1 MAIELRITGGARSG
15 ARERFDKAVVAIGRH
30 PINDLRFDVDR
41 DLEVSSRHAEIRAVG
56 GRHVLVDIGSTN
68 GTFVNDR
75 RLTGEHELEDGDVI
89 RFGGEGPTAEFRVAS
104 DAFAAAAPSTRLSTP
119 AAGAPE
125 QGQGRLST
133 EVRVAIAVEKQ
144 TGTLK
149 RLVMGLAAVVIVGA
163 VAAVWLT
170 QKTAAEGRAQ
180 LQALLTANDSL
191 SRALERRL
199 EETGIADASLAAAR
213 AETERIAAELRAQQA
228 RGGDV
233 APLAAEM
240 RDQQARTAR
249 IASMDYGAIAAANQP
264 AVAFLAVEFP
274 DGSLASGTG
283 FNLLASGLIVTNR
296 HVVQRPDGT
305 RAQRI
310 AVAFDGT
317 SGEWKRASIEVVSAT
332 DEIALLRITTRGTY
346 PVVRGVS
353 RNGAATRLGAPAAI
367 LGYPLGTGLEGMGGS
382 INTLRPTA
390 TLSVGTVSRILDET
404 VQLDAF
410 AAQGSSGS
418 PVFDGN
424 GHVMGVI
431 FGGATES
438 GGRIVYAVPSSR
450 LASMLPMDA
459 REILR

>member
-1 MAIELRITGGARSG
+1 MAIELRITSGARSG

-41 DLEVSSRHAEIRAVG
+41 DLEVSSRHAEIRAVE
-56 GRHVLVDIGSTN
+56 GRHLLVDIGSTN
-68 GTFVNDR
+68 GTFVNDK
-75 RLTGEHELEDGDVI
+75 RLSGEHELKDGDVI
-89 RFGGEGPTAEFRVAS
+89 RFGGEGPTAEFRVAAS
-104 DAFAAAAPSTRLSTP
+104 AAAGAAPSTKLSTP
-119 AAGAPE
+119 SKGAPK
-125 QGQGRLST
+125 QGQGRLGT
-133 EVRVAIAVEKQ
+133 EVRVAMAVEKQ
-144 TGTLK
+144 TGALK
-149 RLVMGLAAVVIVGA
+149 RFVIGLTAVVIVGA
-163 VAAVWLT
+163 GAAVWMT

-180 LQALLTANDSL
+180 LQALLAANDSL
-191 SRALERRL
+191 SRALERKL

-213 AETERIAAELRAQQA
+213 AETERIASELRAQQA

-249 IASMDYGAIAAANQP
+249 IAAMDYGTIAAANQP
-264 AVAFLAVEFP
+264 AVVFLAVEFA
-274 DGSLASGTG
+274 DATLASGTG
-283 FNLLASGLIVTNR
+283 FNVLESGLIVTNR
-296 HVVQRPDGT
+296 HVVQREDGT

-317 SGEWKRASIEVVSAT
+317 SGEWKRASIELVSAT
-332 DEIALLRITTRGTY
+332 DEIALLRITTSGRY
-346 PVVRGVS
+346 PVVRGVA

-367 LGYPLGTGLEGMGGS
+367 LGYPLGTGLEGMGGN

-390 TLSVGTVSRILDET
+390 TLSVGTVSRILAET

-418 PVFDGN
+418 PVFDSN

-431 FGGATES
+431 YGGATES

-459 REILR
+459 LEILR